1 MENLF
6 LIEQENL
13 MTSRFFNFPRCG
25 AVSVL
30 AWTAIVALLLGGVE
44 PARSQATD
52 SYPAR
57 PITLVVPFPAG
68 GTLDIVGR
76 IAATEMSKTLGQQI
90 VVENRAGAGGNLGSR
105 QVARSAPDGY
115 TLLLSY
121 VGITAINPIMY
132 SNMGYD
138 PDTNLAPVGSITT
151 AASVL
156 VLHPSFPAQNL
167 REFLAYA
174 KANPGKVDYASSG
187 VGTGVHVGTE
197 LLADAAKIEIKHIPY
212 KGTAPA
218 VADLLGGHVKVM
230 LVPIPPVIGAIKS
243 GQLRAI
249 GVTSSTRSK
258 LLANVPTISEV
269 GVPGF
274 DADTRYGLM
283 VPAGTPAAIVG
294 RLNAALRIALSDEAV
309 RKKMSDDGLEPQ
321 PDTPQQYRTAIV
333 EEQKIWGSIVKKL
346 GLRAE

>member
-1 MENLF
+1 MIRRLF
-6 LIEQENL
+6 II
-13 MTSRFFNFPRCG
+13 PYHG
-25 AVSVL
+25 AYFAL
-30 AWTAIVALLLGGVE
+30 YAAIAILLLAGIE
-44 PARSQATD
+44 PVRAQTTEG
-52 SYPAR
+52 YPSR

-90 VVENRAGAGGNLGSR
+90 VVENRAGAGGNVGSR

-121 VGITAINPIMY
+121 VGITAINPVMY

-138 PDTNLAPVGSITT
+138 PNTNLAPVGSITT

-167 REFLAYA
+167 SDFLAYA

-230 LVPIPPVIGAIKS
+230 LVPVPPVLAAIRS

-249 GVTSSTRSK
+249 GVTSSSRLS
-258 LLANVPTISEV
+258 LLPDVPTIAEG

-283 VPAGTPAAIVG
+283 APAGTPASIID
-294 RLNAALRIALSDEAV
+294 RLNAVLRIALSDAAV
-309 RKKMSDDGLEPQ
+309 QKRMRSDGLEPR
-321 PDTPQQYRTAIV
+321 PDTPPQYGAAIM
-333 EEQKIWGSIVKKL
+333 EEQKVWGALVKKL